1 MAGEK
6 YPLVAVSSSRECSR
20 QLVLNVALIGL
31 GGIHYGYN
39 IGVIGAAF
47 EAMEAHGNAVLELS
61 ALSSATLLGS
71 IIGSP
76 LSARV
81 SECIGLVGATII
93 GEASSILG
101 ALGCS
106 ISSTPQQMML
116 CRVLIGIGVGFCT
129 LAKPLYVAHT
139 TRDTPGWRAAVLGSF
154 PAWIGLGLAMANI
167 AANTLAWRMALG
179 IGALPALA
187 LLLVAVS
194 PAMTEPASQL
204 EHSSV
209 DPPRT
214 INADESSQGL
224 TPALASGIILA
235 AGNQLT
241 GQYGITVYASAILS
255 DLHLN
260 GEPSLELVLSYSNI
274 ASAVAALPL
283 TKLYSVP
290 RLLIVCNVLGTIS
303 YLLVAT
309 LNPSLA
315 YGGLFLKAL
324 THQAGPGAG
333 YFVLAP
339 NLGDATTATFL
350 YSASNTFRYI
360 FEFTQS
366 FGFVPA
372 LEMYGLRFLAFFFAS
387 VSTLCAVHAAFLR
400 NTQ

>member
-1 MAGEK
+1 M
-6 YPLVAVSSSRECSR
+6 V
-20 QLVLNVALIGL
+20 NVALIGL

-47 EAMEAHGNAVLELS
+47 EGMEAHGNAVWELS
-61 ALSSATLLGS
+61 ALSSATLVGS

-81 SECIGLVGATII
+81 SERIGLVGATVV
-93 GEASSILG
+93 GETSSILG

-106 ISSTPQQMML
+106 ISTTSQHMIVY
-116 CRVLIGIGVGFCT
+116 RVLIGIGVGFCT

-139 TRDTPGWRAAVLGSF
+139 TRDMPGWRAAVLGSF
-154 PAWIGLGLAMANI
+154 PAWIGLGLALANV
-167 AANTLAWRMALG
+167 AANTLAWRIALG
-179 IGALPALA
+179 MGALPAFA

-194 PAMTEPASQL
+194 PAMTETISQL
-204 EHSSV
+204 EPSSV
-209 DPPRT
+209 APSQSIEAT
-214 INADESSQGL
+214 ESSQGL
-224 TPALASGIILA
+224 IPALASGIILA

-241 GQYGITVYASAILS
+241 GQYGITVYASAILN

-260 GEPSLELVLSYSNI
+260 GEPSLELALSYSNI

-283 TKLYSVP
+283 TKVCSVP

-309 LNPSLA
+309 LKPSLA
-315 YGGLFLKAL
+315 YSGLFLKAL

-339 NLGDATTATFL
+339 NLGDAATATFL
-350 YSASNTFRYI
+350 YSTSNTFRYI

-372 LEMYGLRFLAFFFAS
+372 LEVLGLRFLALFFAS
-387 VSTLCAVHAAFLR
+387 VSTFCAVHAAFFSSA
-400 NTQ
+400 Q